1 MQIMDLEKIKDKN
14 KIKKKLGKISLNSI
28 KGLYVIKFAIYKTNK
43 TNCQSKVNN
52 KH

>member
-1 MQIMDLEKIKDKN
+1 MQIMDLKKLKIKI
-14 KIKKKLGKISLNSI
+14 KIKKLGKILLNSV